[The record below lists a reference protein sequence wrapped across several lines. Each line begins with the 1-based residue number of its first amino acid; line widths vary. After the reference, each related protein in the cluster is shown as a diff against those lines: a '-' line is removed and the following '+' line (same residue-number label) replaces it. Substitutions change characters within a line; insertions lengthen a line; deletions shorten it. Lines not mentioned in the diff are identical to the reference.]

1 MANID
6 WKSVCNLLT
15 NNKSLANL
23 NKVVELI
30 DQDAFRE
37 ESVPDVGK
45 LVAQLATISPQATI
59 ELEMWISSYYTDMGI
74 SDKIANVGYIRN
86 VLVSRRFDIPDP
98 FAVVIAHLI
107 VVSNTLEPTEKVK
120 SDATYLCA
128 RILRDDFTALVHIL
142 IAANLITAAF
152 PKKFVMFLSAYASSL
167 QAAGGVLPAKW

>member
-6 WKSVCNLLT
+6 WKSICNLLT
-15 NNKSLANL
+15 NNKTLANL
-23 NKVVELI
+23 NKVVELV
-30 DQDAFRE
+30 DQDAFRDE
-37 ESVPDVGK
+37 AALDIGK
-45 LVAQLATISPQATI
+45 LVRFTQIAPQATI

-74 SDKIANVGYIRN
+74 ADKIANVGYIRN

-128 RILRDDFTALVHIL
+128 RILRDDFTTLVHIL
-142 IAANLITAAF
+142 IAVNLITAAF
-152 PKKFVMFLSAYASSL
+152 PSKFVAFLSAYASNL
-167 QAAGGVLPAKW
+167 QAIGGVLPAKW